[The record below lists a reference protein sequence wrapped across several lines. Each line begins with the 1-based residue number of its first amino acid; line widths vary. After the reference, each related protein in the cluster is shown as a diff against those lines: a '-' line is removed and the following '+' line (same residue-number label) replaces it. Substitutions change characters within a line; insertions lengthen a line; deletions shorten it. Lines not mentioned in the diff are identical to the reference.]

1 MATRTVPKT
10 KCAMT
15 TSPTHVAAKPDHR
28 HRRLLRA
35 RRQRPRGRRAAKQR
49 DELASFHSITS
60 SAMASSAG
68 GNVRSRAL
76 AVLRLITSSNLVD
89 CTTGNSLGLSP
100 FRMRPV

>member
-35 RRQRPRGRRAAKQR
+35 DRERPRGCRATDER
-49 DELASFHSITS
+49 DEPGREGAHTQRNADS
-60 SAMASSAG
+60 
-68 GNVRSRAL
+68 
-76 AVLRLITSSNLVD
+76 
-89 CTTGNSLGLSP
+89 
-100 FRMRPV
+100 

>member
-35 RRQRPRGRRAAKQR
+35 RRQRPRGRRAAEQR
-49 DELASFHSITS
+49 DELASFQLIELHPVP
-60 SAMASSAG
+60 ASQSRIAGYRIASDQSAG
-68 GNVRSRAL
+68 SWKARRDEPGREGAHTQRNADS
-76 AVLRLITSSNLVD
+76 
-89 CTTGNSLGLSP
+89 
-100 FRMRPV
+100 